1 MRQQELIQG
10 YEQEI
15 KYQQHMLENLARWL
29 TLLFSLTSLGIVLA
43 YSFHSNYMI
52 LSIFGWILAILS
64 GLAMLVFGYG
74 IYKGR
79 LNLQKL
85 VADFEQQRQR
95 LH

>member
-52 LSIFGWILAILS
+52 LSILS

-85 VADFEQQRQR
+85 VADFEQQRQQ